1 VDDEDEDENQ
11 VEEDENRV
19 DEGEDEVD
27 EDEDEMKLTVLTK
40 RILLRA
46 MLRTMLMR

>member
-27 EDEDEMKLTVLTK
+27 EDEMKLTVLTK